1 MNEKV
6 KKYFWLK
13 LDRNFMKRH
22 DIKIIRSL
30 ENGTDYVIFYLI
42 LLLESID
49 HEGHLRFSATIPY
62 DEKMLST
69 ITDTNIDVVR
79 SAVKLFKDLG
89 LLEIQ
94 DDKTIYMTETQKM
107 LGAESNWAKA
117 KRDYRKKLATTE
129 TLQIEESVEIKEIE
143 KPKPVTK
150 RFVVPNQQ
158 EVEAYCKERKNTI
171 NAESFI
177 SFYESKGW
185 LIGANKMKDWKAA
198 IRTWENKRKETQA
211 GKKEVKKPEWYGQ
224 YTENFDKKYTKE
236 ELEKE
241 NEEVKKI
248 AEELFKWKEK

>member
-1 MNEKV
+1 MNKKV
-6 KKYFWLK
+6 KKYYWLK
-13 LDRNFMKRH
+13 LDRNFLKRH
-22 DIKIIRSL
+22 DMKIIKAMP
-30 ENGTDYVIFYLI
+30 NGKDYIIFYLH

-49 HEGHLRFSATIPY
+49 HIGELRFSDTIPY
-62 DEKMLST
+62 DENMLSI
-69 ITDTNIDVVR
+69 ITDTNIDIVR
-79 SAVKLFKDLG
+79 ASIKIFKQLDLMQ
-89 LLEIQ
+89 IW
-94 DDKTIYMTETQKM
+94 DDRTIYMTETQKM
-107 LGAESNWAKA
+107 LGYETDYAKK
-117 KRDYRKKLATTE
+117 KREYRKKLATTE

-248 AEELFKWKEK
+248 AEELFK